1 MKRSPEEQKAFLQQ
15 KLEQSAFVGYN
26 GLNVPVNVPQTP
38 PPQPVQKQP
47 ASEEL
52 DSNSKQPEEPE
63 IETTSEEEEET
74 VQPKELSTSASPN
87 PESPNTEEKEE
98 DVTPNQQSEAEST
111 HPQSQK
117 PDLQAQKEKASRLS
131 SNWLKVPVNT
141 PGSPPSP
148 VQRTLSTSGL
158 EHQYQPQIGQRANSV
173 LNGLNQFKAQQLS
186 QDYSVQ
192 RQDSSGESPLEE
204 PEEKQPESLH
214 NQQLA
219 SSPPDNPED
228 NTASGSNSTLSNLQF
243 KNNKE
248 QKRPQKLVQSDGAI
262 QAKCS
267 ECEKQEEKDESVQ
280 TKLTVGEPGDKY
292 EQEADT
298 MAAKVMAMPDSTL
311 SQSVQ
316 RQTEADKPPLAKS
329 ISSLVQRSA
338 SDTSQ
343 ASPSIENRLA
353 SSQGGGNSLP
363 ENVRSFMEPRFGADF
378 SAVRVHTDSTAVQMN
393 KELGAQAFA
402 HGSNIYYGAGKSPN
416 VDELTAHELTHTIQQ
431 GAAKT
436 LQEKPLTSL
445 RSNKQSIQTKINPAQ
460 SANSISTSAVQV
472 QKNSQQQPFNNKDLG
487 TSIQMKCATCAENE
501 QKEEQI
507 QRKSLAENITPK
519 DNKAVQKWGWDDF
532 TNTLGAGA
540 KWAGDTVSSGAQW
553 VGDKVGDAA
562 SMGKDAFAALVARVA
577 PGLANLIRQG
587 PVGILSEK
595 IKEGVK
601 GWLSGVMANVD
612 IGSVIA
618 GLKSSFA
625 GVFATIQGLG
635 KGDPASCKAFANS
648 IKSLQELGQ
657 AFMDNPV
664 IKQLQ
669 TAFTTVSGTFKKV
682 TDLVIAPAFDTLM
695 NVAGG
700 VFNAVK
706 GLATTIWEWGA
717 PVRNTLGAAWDWVK
731 QQLGFGGDGEGGILE
746 WLKTKASEVWEQIK
760 VTFAPVIEPLKKVG
774 TVLLAF
780 SPVGIIAA
788 IVKFVPQLVQS
799 VQWLWAHKDDPN
811 IVKSA
816 HEQMG
821 NTILPQLLSA
831 VQGFSQAVQ
840 STVTSLVNQ
849 AVQLSEA
856 VLGLL
861 GAVTGVPLLSAAQS
875 LVQAVSDGVKELVT
889 WGQQSFQAA
898 AQAVQEAFVKIKA
911 KIEPYAGVL
920 SSLALAIVNPAM
932 IPVILAGSA
941 WRMLDDCYKL
951 PIIDFLLDV
960 VIGLLEAAPSL
971 PMFGLLW
978 PMLKAGVLGFLK
990 GVKGQKTDS
999 ETGINPKVA
1008 ITNKLATIIS
1018 GGSPAFI
1025 LGFVKGLLK
1034 GIWEGLTDPFVLM
1047 YEGIKGLG
1055 NLISWLNDTANQA
1068 LSPQPAA
1075 QSTATDQTA
1084 AASSDAG
1091 VDKVAIG
1098 QTLQQMGTELQP
1110 PAEQVTGGFMP
1121 AVQEAFSGGE
1131 GLTFEGLMQKL
1142 GDAWAAVESAITN
1155 AGGQLAQKVCE
1166 FMMQDTAEGQMGET
1180 VGWLAGTIA
1189 FEVALG
1195 ILTAGSVT
1203 AAKGAMKVLKIFAK
1217 VLDWTGEALGLA
1229 FKGLAKL
1236 GGFVLDIVKG
1246 IGKLLSNAGGAAKSV
1261 LDALGEIGQK
1271 LISFADELLGR
1282 AAKGAAGEVVEEG
1295 AEKAAKETAEAG
1307 AEKATKEATE
1317 AGAGRSAKVGEPTI
1331 EAETTVPTK
1340 VGDVDHEVK
1349 PRRIGDKIELWVCSK
1364 ACEAATTKIDNILGE
1379 LNTLPKTE
1387 QVQQLKDELEQLKH
1401 QIDEIEPILSTGKKP
1416 DEEGF
1421 VAHQEV
1427 FEKCA
1432 HISEKFRELGNR
1444 YRSLGGA
1451 LDEPSLIKEGD
1462 DLVPVDLNKHLG
1474 DSGLDI
1480 GERQIFDATDWR
1492 KQFNTSNIN
1501 PITEIIYVLR
1511 DAKSGAI
1518 IKSGKTT
1525 GRSYIDRFNRYRR
1538 AAEKLDLKLQL
1549 EVTSVSNLGTNKIQY
1564 YEQRLNR
1571 GLESEGHL
1579 LPWDNFSTRLDRDGP
1594 AVPFDDLSS
1603 ENPKYKTHE
1612 WNNEEGYLVEKGSG
1626 DVSRTSTKVSA
1637 RDIKRKQQL
1646 IATLT
1651 ELNGNVKKTAEKF
1664 NINPSTVYR
1673 WLREY
1678 ELKIEDFR

>member
-1 MKRSPEEQKAFLQQ
+1 MSFREPIRKKNFSPLSRKSEPNPLQRRRFKVPKRQKPLVRGSPEEQKAFLQQ

-26 GLNVPVNVPQTP
+26 GLNVPVNVPKTP

-47 ASEEL
+47 ASEALEP
-52 DSNSKQPEEPE
+52 NIQQPEVPE
-63 IETTSEEEEET
+63 VEATSDEEEET
-74 VQPKELSTSASPN
+74 VQPKELSASPSPN
-87 PESPNTEEKEE
+87 PESPNTEEKEAEEKEE
-98 DVTPNQQSEAEST
+98 DVTPNQQSEAGST
-111 HPQSQK
+111 HSQSQK
-117 PDLQAQKEKASRLS
+117 PDLQARKEKASRLS
-131 SNWLKVPVNT
+131 SNWLTVPVNT
-141 PGSPPSP
+141 PGTQPSP

-173 LNGLNQFKAQQLS
+173 LNGLNQFKAQQLA

-192 RQDSSGESPLEE
+192 RQDSSGESQVEE
-204 PEEKQPESLH
+204 SEETQPESLH
-214 NQQLA
+214 NQPFA

-228 NTASGSNSTLSNLQF
+228 DTASGSDNTPFNLQL

-248 QKRPQKLVQSDGAI
+248 QKPPQQPVQSDGAI

-267 ECEKQEEKDESVQ
+267 ECEQPEEQEEKDESVQ
-280 TKLTVGEPGDKY
+280 TKLTIGEPGDKY

-316 RQTEADKPPLAKS
+316 RQTEAEKPPLAKS

-338 SDTSQ
+338 SDTTQ

-353 SSQGGGNSLP
+353 SSQGGGNPLP

-378 SAVRVHTDSTAVQMN
+378 SPVRVHTDSTAVQMN
-393 KELGAQAFA
+393 KELGAQAFT

-416 VDELTAHELTHTIQQ
+416 ADELTAHELTHTIQQ

-445 RSNKQSIQTKINPAQ
+445 SSNKKSIQTKINPAQ
-460 SANSISTSAVQV
+460 SPNLKSTSAVQV
-472 QKNSQQQPFNNKDLG
+472 QDNSQQQSLNNKDLG
-487 TSIQMKCATCAENE
+487 ASIQMKCATCAADE

-519 DNKAVQKWGWDDF
+519 DNKAVQKWGWDDV
-532 TNTLGAGA
+532 TNTLGSGVE
-540 KWAGDTVSSGAQW
+540 WAGDKLSSGAQW
-553 VGDKVGDAA
+553 VGDKVGDVA

-612 IGSVIA
+612 IGSVIT

-682 TDLVIAPAFDTLM
+682 TELVIAPAFDTLM

-788 IVKFVPQLVQS
+788 VVKFVPQLVKS

-898 AQAVQEAFVKIKA
+898 AKAVQEAFVKIKA

-990 GVKGQKTDS
+990 GVKAQPADT
-999 ETGINPKVA
+999 KVA
-1008 ITNKLATIIS
+1008 ITNKLAKIIS

-1091 VDKVAIG
+1091 VDKVVIG

-1142 GDAWAAVESAITN
+1142 GEAWAAVESAITN

-1261 LDALGEIGQK
+1261 LGALGEIGEILTK
-1271 LISFADELLGR
+1271 YADELLGKVG
-1282 AAKGAAGEVVEEG
+1282 KGAAEQTVKQGTGEIAEKFGEQGLEFVAKYGDEG
-1295 AEKAAKETAEAG
+1295 AEFLIHYGDDALQLADEKVGDFLRWKKRLTPETQQFFKDNPDLWRVYADMNPDVRKVLTLCNSPCIPS
-1307 AEKATKEATE
+1307 KATTAQAERIEGLLSKSGL
-1317 AGAGRSAKVGEPTI
+1317 AGDHPGLKKYFHSNKDLDAAISQIDDLADHINGNTLDVLLNNKKALETVWRNPDAAALLGKHGDNAVKALGILGDNGVDILKKYDNISHIPGASEILKDLTAGKTTTKGAIGEIKHIEKLLDEGIEIAKVGDIIGGKKAADIVLKNGKIIDVKYYDWKKRWPFSLKQDLAKPLSPSKQKIFDRDFQTMIDEMIAQVKLRKDQYPGAPI
-1331 EAETTVPTK
+1331 EYAFKPPLEDVP
-1340 VGDVDHEVK
+1340 
-1349 PRRIGDKIELWVCSK
+1349 
-1364 ACEAATTKIDNILGE
+1364 
-1379 LNTLPKTE
+1379 
-1387 QVQQLKDELEQLKH
+1387 DELVK
-1401 QIDEIEPILSTGKKP
+1401 
-1416 DEEGF
+1416 
-1421 VAHQEV
+1421 
-1427 FEKCA
+1427 
-1432 HISEKFRELGNR
+1432 
-1444 YRSLGGA
+1444 A
-1451 LDEPSLIKEGD
+1451 LEKEG
-1462 DLVPVDLNKHLG
+1462 VQVV
-1474 DSGLDI
+1474 
-1480 GERQIFDATDWR
+1480 E
-1492 KQFNTSNIN
+1492 
-1501 PITEIIYVLR
+1501 
-1511 DAKSGAI
+1511 
-1518 IKSGKTT
+1518 
-1525 GRSYIDRFNRYRR
+1525 
-1538 AAEKLDLKLQL
+1538 
-1549 EVTSVSNLGTNKIQY
+1549 GT
-1564 YEQRLNR
+1564 L
-1571 GLESEGHL
+1571 
-1579 LPWDNFSTRLDRDGP
+1579 
-1594 AVPFDDLSS
+1594 
-1603 ENPKYKTHE
+1603 
-1612 WNNEEGYLVEKGSG
+1612 
-1626 DVSRTSTKVSA
+1626 
-1637 RDIKRKQQL
+1637 
-1646 IATLT
+1646 
-1651 ELNGNVKKTAEKF
+1651 
-1664 NINPSTVYR
+1664 
-1673 WLREY
+1673 
-1678 ELKIEDFR
+1678 